1 MLPSNLNLAIGKK
14 KGYNKEILVS
24 NTGMKTGSKKDIKR
38 DYKRFPAV
46 KPDVARR
53 DPVEGRR
60 PYSLDLSVLTEKHND
75 GKLAITILTVGVGL
89 MAYHF

>member
-14 KGYNKEILVS
+14 EGYNKEILVS
-24 NTGMKTGSKKDIKR
+24 NTDMKTGSNKDIKR
-38 DYKRFPAV
+38 GYERLPAV

-53 DPVEGRR
+53 DPVDGRR
-60 PYSLDLSVLTEKHND
+60 PCSLNLRMLTEKHND
-75 GKLAITILTVGVGL
+75 GKLAITILIVRVGL